1 MDTARTVRS
10 LDAIRP
16 QAAGALLTIERMLG
30 DGDDAETRTAALT
43 AVREA
48 VGVFTMAA
56 EGEMAQ
62 QLADLATEL
71 EQAQD
76 DEFSARA
83 TGWIALLASA
93 RRRVEQIADESP
105 AADNGNGG
113 GSVAMVVLALIGDG
127 ADRDV
132 PSDREPLRLARARY
146 ERTLLQALKGAM
158 TADRVSEMVA
168 ALESVELHFAGTRD
182 ASFWTLMAAALD
194 GIQSSPGELDA
205 TAKRFCGAVNLAL
218 RRAQDG
224 ESAVD
229 SALGEAAIAIVSRSA
244 GTTPRIE
251 RVRAAAESAGT
262 PDAVL
267 ATEVAQRVVQR
278 LASAA
283 ESVERLAAGDAEAL
297 SAAEADLLEI
307 ESDCNT
313 AGARRLGRFAAAIA
327 GTVRS
332 LHARKASTA
341 DGTALAIGL
350 QLLEQAVQ
358 AAAPPGPE
366 LQEAIAAMSGHLT
379 AVADGADPAK
389 IPDGVNT
396 RAGGFDRAGVVA
408 AGKAIQSSLSAAEV
422 ALEAYFQTPGGA
434 AGLEKLPAAF
444 GEVAGALAI
453 LGAPHAER
461 TARECAT
468 AIATFSQASA
478 ADREAFD
485 RIAEQVAALGA
496 FVEVLIRDGNA
507 REDDHPFCCSAPTAM
522 VVALTGNGGCEV
534 EAAGAVERPNDP
546 DLAPIFLDEAREV
559 LSTLETVLASGASAF
574 DDRNRAV
581 EARRGFHTLK
591 GSSRMVGL
599 ERFAAAAWCIEDVLN
614 AWLDHGRGDAND
626 LATLARAARARC
638 AEWIEAFEN
647 RGEAR
652 IDARRLE
659 TWADRIRRG
668 QPIGA
673 DVPSA
678 TPASQTVMGTP
689 HQLSANLYGIFR
701 EEAARHLASMR
712 DEVLHCRQDASAPV
726 SQEFMLA
733 AHTLASACATM
744 RLPAP
749 SELGGELEGLLVDLM
764 RLAAAPTLEH
774 LELFEAV
781 IHALERMIA
790 EGVAHRVPT
799 RDPALCEALASTRGR
814 LAVPQPPMHTDA
826 EPEEVTR
833 GSGAYHWAAGSRRRF
848 RPRDELDTQLVPVF
862 LEEAQDLVPR
872 IGAGLREWRAAPD
885 QDALA
890 HALLRQLHTLKGS
903 ARMAGAMGLGELT
916 HAMET
921 RVERAVAQHATGAD
935 WFDAMESSFDRL
947 IQLVDEIAE
956 GRRAVAEG
964 RAGTTQTTA
973 AESTHPLPAGE
984 VDPITRAALRIRAD
998 VLDRIVNQSG
1008 EVGIARTRA
1017 ESEVRAL
1024 KGLLRD
1030 LSDNVIRLRAQLRD
1044 LEIHAESQLQS
1055 TTVLGN
1061 EADASFDPLE
1071 FDRYTRFQEL
1081 TRMMAESLSDVTVV
1095 QQSIHKNVD
1104 DVSAALSSQ
1113 AVLSRDLQQELMR
1126 VRMVPF
1132 SSIAERLHRIV
1143 RASAKELGKRANLD
1157 IAGLHAEL
1165 DRVVLE
1171 RMTAPLEHLLRN
1183 AVSHGLEDP
1192 VERHE
1197 AGKPDFGTVRIEIRQ
1212 DNNEIVLTLRDDGR
1226 GIDAARVRARA
1237 MEGALAGDAVRLS
1250 EADALELI
1258 FKPGFSTADRV
1269 TELSGRGVGLD
1280 VVRTEVKALG
1290 GRVTVTSQP
1299 GAGTAFT
1306 LHLPLT
1312 LSVTR
1317 ALLARADGRTYA
1329 LPAGMVE
1336 QVLLLDRIA
1345 ADAAVAAGALEWRG
1359 SALPLHFLPH
1369 VFGAPKAAM
1378 EARKRYPVV
1387 ILRSGAEAMAVLV
1400 DGVSGSRDIVL
1411 KNLGPQLSRLAG
1423 LIGASILPDGEI
1435 ALLINPM
1442 QSRGRNAQAPATA
1455 VTPETSRTA
1464 RAHSSVLV
1472 VDDSITVRRVTHR
1485 LLSRQGYDVVMAKDG
1500 VEALERLQE
1509 SRPAVMLVDIEMP
1522 RMDGF
1527 ELTRLVRSSGTLR
1540 DLPII
1545 MITSRAA
1552 DKHRSLAAELG
1563 VDVFLG
1569 KPYSEQ
1575 ELLQHLQFFTR
1586 KAA

>member
-1 MDTARTVRS
+1 MRS

-16 QAAGALLTIERMLG
+16 QVAGALHSIERILGEG
-30 DGDDAETRTAALT
+30 DGAETRNAALA

-48 VGVFTMAA
+48 AGVLAMAA
-56 EGEMAQ
+56 EAELAR
-62 QLADLATEL
+62 QLGDLAAEL
-71 EQAQD
+71 EQSQD
-76 DEFSARA
+76 DEFGARA
-83 TGWIALLASA
+83 TGWIAVLASV
-93 RRRVEQIADESP
+93 RRRVEHTADESP
-105 AADNGNGG
+105 ASDNGKGG
-113 GSVAMVVLALIGDG
+113 ASVAMVVLALIGDG
-127 ADRDV
+127 GDRDV

-146 ERTLLQALKGAM
+146 ERTLLQALKGAA
-158 TADRVSEMVA
+158 TAGEVAEMVA

-194 GIQSSPGELDA
+194 AIRNSPGELDA
-205 TAKRFCGAVNLAL
+205 AAKRFCGAVNLAL

-229 SALGEAAIAIVSRSA
+229 SALGEAAIAIVSRST

-251 RVRAAAESAGT
+251 RVRAAADSAGT

-267 ATEVAQRVVQR
+267 AAEAVQRILQRV
-278 LASAA
+278 ASTADA
-283 ESVERLAAGDAEAL
+283 IERLAAGDVEAL
-297 SAAEADLLEI
+297 SAAEADLAAI
-307 ESDCNT
+307 ESDCN
-313 AGARRLGRFAAAIA
+313 AGGARRLGRFAAAMA

-332 LHARKASTA
+332 LHGRKASIA

-350 QLLEQAVQ
+350 QLLEQALQV
-358 AAAPPGPE
+358 AAPPGAA
-366 LQEAIAAMSGHLT
+366 LQAAIAAMSGHLT
-379 AVADGADPAK
+379 AMADGADPAK

-408 AGKAIQSSLSAAEV
+408 AGKAIQSSLAAAEA
-422 ALEAYFQTPGGA
+422 ALETYFQASGDA
-434 AGLEKLPAAF
+434 AGLEKLPAAL
-444 GEVAGALAI
+444 GEVAGTLAM
-453 LGAPHAER
+453 LAAPHAER

-468 AIATFSQASA
+468 AIAACSQASA

-507 REDDHPFCCSAPTAM
+507 REDDHPFCCSAPAAP

-534 EAAGAVERPNDP
+534 EESGEIERPNDP
-546 DLAPIFLDEAREV
+546 DLAPIFLNEAREV
-559 LSTLETVLASGASAF
+559 LSTLESVLASGASAF
-574 DDRNRAV
+574 DDRNHAI

-591 GSSRMVGL
+591 GSGRMVGL
-599 ERFAAAAWCIEDVLN
+599 ERFAAAAWCVEEVLN
-614 AWLDHGRGDAND
+614 AWLEQGRGSAVD
-626 LATLARAARARC
+626 LVTLARAARARC
-638 AEWIEAFEN
+638 AEWIEAFEA

-659 TWADRIRRG
+659 AWAACIKKG
-668 QPIGA
+668 EPIGDEA
-673 DVPSA
+673 
-678 TPASQTVMGTP
+678 PASPAAAPSGTDAV
-689 HQLSANLYGIFR
+689 HHLSANLYGIFR

-712 DEVLHCRQDASAPV
+712 EAVLHCREDATAPV
-726 SQEFMLA
+726 TQEFMLA

-744 RLPAP
+744 RLPAA
-749 SELGGELEGLLVDLM
+749 SELGGELEALLVDLL
-764 RLAAAPTLEH
+764 RLETAPAGEH
-774 LELFEAV
+774 LELFDAA

-790 EGVAHRVPT
+790 EGVAHRVPA
-799 RDPALCEALASTRGR
+799 RDPGLCELLATTRGR
-814 LAVPQPPMHTDA
+814 LAAPGQVAHTDA

-885 QDALA
+885 QDSLA
-890 HALLRQLHTLKGS
+890 HGLLRQLHTLKGS

-921 RVERAVAQHATGAD
+921 RVERALAQRATNAD

-956 GRRAVAEG
+956 GRRVAADD
-964 RAGTTQTTA
+964 RTGTTQTSA
-973 AESTHPLPAGE
+973 VESTRPLPAGE
-984 VDPITRAALRIRAD
+984 VDPVTRAALRIRAD

-1044 LEIHAESQLQS
+1044 LEIHAESQLQA

-1165 DRVVLE
+1165 DRVLLE

-1237 MEGALAGDAVRLS
+1237 VESGLSGDAATLS
-1250 EADALELI
+1250 EAEALELI
-1258 FKPGFSTADRV
+1258 FVPGFSTAERV

-1290 GRVTVTSQP
+1290 GRVAVTSRP
-1299 GAGTAFT
+1299 GAGTTFT

-1317 ALLARADGRTYA
+1317 ALLARADGRSYA

-1336 QVLLLDRIA
+1336 QVLLLDRAA
-1345 ADAAVAAGALEWRG
+1345 ADAAVAAGRLEWRG
-1359 SALPLHFLPH
+1359 SAMPLHFLPH
-1369 VFGAPKAAM
+1369 VFGAPNAAM

-1387 ILRSGAEAMAVLV
+1387 ILRSGSEAMAVVV

-1423 LIGASILPDGEI
+1423 LIGASILPDGEV

-1442 QSRGRNAQAPATA
+1442 QSRARNALAPTA
-1455 VTPETSRTA
+1455 VVEPVGPGAA
-1464 RAHSSVLV
+1464 RAQASVLV

-1509 SRPAVMLVDIEMP
+1509 ARPAVMLVDIEMP

-1527 ELTRLVRSSGTLR
+1527 ELTRLVRSSGTLK
-1540 DLPII
+1540 DIPII

-1552 DKHRSLAAELG
+1552 DKHRSLAADLG